1 MVWVQLGRQL
11 RMPTSSQNIVAGR
24 YDLEEQL
31 GRGGMGVVWRANDT
45 LLKRKVAIKEVQLPD
60 TLPESEQASMQARAL
75 REARAA
81 ARIGHPAAV
90 TVFDVHKE
98 DGRAF
103 IVMELVD
110 APTLEEMVKTQG
122 PLTPEKTADIG
133 LGVLSAL
140 EAAHQQG
147 IVHRDVKPANVMVL
161 NDGRVKLADFGIA
174 SLKDDPKITATGL
187 VLGSPSFMSPEQ
199 AEGHRSGAEADLWAL
214 GATMFFAVEGA
225 PPFDKGQPIPTLTAV
240 LHDEMPTPARAGH
253 LEPVIRA
260 LLRKSPGDRPSP
272 AELTRALEVVAA
284 GDAPSLAEAE
294 VADPSA
300 TRSWAGPPVSSP
312 TPWAD
317 EAPRKVHPMP
327 QRTTAPVARR
337 RNPLP
342 VLATILAV
350 ALVAGLT
357 FVMLNADE
365 DPPTR
370 SEAEPQQSA
379 SAQDPSPTPEETE
392 TEPETEPAPPRV
404 PAGWTEY
411 TDSETGYRIAYPEG
425 WTISDDSV
433 DASSTDFE
441 DPASSTYLRVDWTD
455 TPGTDAAAAWEAQ
468 AAAFSQERDNYEEI
482 TIEDTSFKGADT
494 AAIWEFT
501 YSEGGADLHALDLG
515 FAWEDYGFALFF
527 QTLEEDWAG
536 SQETFKQMKRSFRPP
551 R

>member
-1 MVWVQLGRQL
+1 
-11 RMPTSSQNIVAGR
+11 MPTSSRNIVAGR

-31 GRGGMGVVWRANDT
+31 GRGGMGVVWKANDT

-103 IVMELVD
+103 IVMELVE
-110 APTLEEMVKTQG
+110 APTLEAMVRSEG
-122 PLTPEKTADIG
+122 PLAPEKAAEVG

-140 EAAHQQG
+140 EAAHAQG

-187 VLGSPSFMSPEQ
+187 VLGSPSFMAPEQ
-199 AEGHRSGAEADLWAL
+199 AEGHRSGPASDLWAL

-240 LHDEMPTPARAGH
+240 LHEDMPAPGRAGNLEPVLRALLDKKPGGRPTPA
-253 LEPVIRA
+253 
-260 LLRKSPGDRPSP
+260 
-272 AELTRALEVVAA
+272 ELSKALEDVAD
-284 GDAPSLAEAE
+284 GRAPTLVATE
-294 VADPSA
+294 VADPTA
-300 TRSWAGPPVSSP
+300 TQSWAGPPPASTSIPPVV
-312 TPWAD
+312 
-317 EAPRKVHPMP
+317 EAPREREREREPA
-327 QRTTAPVARR
+327 RSTAPSQRR

-342 VLATILAV
+342 VLATLLALAV
-350 ALVAGLT
+350 VGALI
-357 FVMLNADE
+357 FIMLNAGD
-365 DPPTR
+365 DSTP
-370 SEAEPQQSA
+370 SNEAAPRNEA
-379 SAQDPSPTPEETE
+379 DQDPSPAAEETQP
-392 TEPETEPAPPRV
+392 EPGV

-411 TDSETGYRIAYPEG
+411 TDEETGYRVAYPDG
-425 WTISDDSV
+425 WTIQDNSTDT
-433 DASSTDFE
+433 SSTDFS
-441 DPASSTYLRVDWTD
+441 DPSSSTYLRVDWTD
-455 TPGTDAAAAWEAQ
+455 EPGPDAAAAWEQQ
-468 AAAFSQERDNYEEI
+468 ASTFSQDHANYQEI
-482 TIEDTSFKGADT
+482 TIEETSFKGADT

-501 YSEGGADLHALDLG
+501 YSEGGATLHALDLG
-515 FAWEDYGFALFF
+515 FADDRYGFALYF

-536 SQETFKQMKRSFRPP
+536 SQETFEQIKRSFRWPP

>member
-1 MVWVQLGRQL
+1 
-11 RMPTSSQNIVAGR
+11 MPTSSQNIVAGR

-31 GRGGMGVVWRANDT
+31 GRGGMGVVWKANDT

-110 APTLEEMVKTQG
+110 APTLEDMVRSEG
-122 PLTPEKTADIG
+122 PLTPEKTAEVG

-140 EAAHQQG
+140 EAAHAQG

-161 NDGRVKLADFGIA
+161 SDGRVKLADFGIA

-187 VLGSPSFMSPEQ
+187 VLGSPSFMAPEQ
-199 AEGHRSGAEADLWAL
+199 AEGHRSGPASDLWAL

-240 LHDEMPTPARAGH
+240 LHEDMPAPDRAGN
-253 LEPVIRA
+253 LEPVLRA
-260 LLRKSPGDRPSP
+260 LLSKKPDSRPSP
-272 AELTRALEVVAA
+272 AELRKALEDVADGRVPTLTA
-284 GDAPSLAEAE
+284 TE
-294 VADPSA
+294 VSDPSA
-300 TRSWAGPPVSSP
+300 TQSWAGPPPSS
-312 TPWAD
+312 TSAVAD
-317 EAPRKVHPMP
+317 APREPEREP
-327 QRTTAPVARR
+327 EPARTTTPARRR

-342 VLATILAV
+342 VIATLLALAV
-350 ALVAGLT
+350 VGVLI
-357 FVMLNADE
+357 FIMLNAGD
-365 DPPTR
+365 DPGP
-370 SEAEPQQSA
+370 SNEAA
-379 SAQDPSPTPEETE
+379 SKREANQEDPSPTPEETQSE
-392 TEPETEPAPPRV
+392 APSEAPPEPRV

-411 TDSETGYRIAYPEG
+411 TDEETGYRVAYPDG
-425 WTISDDSV
+425 WTIQDDST
-433 DASSTDFE
+433 DTSSTDFS
-441 DPASSTYLRVDWTD
+441 DPSSNTYLRVDWTD
-455 TPGTDAAAAWEAQ
+455 QPGPDAAAAWEQQ
-468 AAAFSQERDNYEEI
+468 AASFSQDHANYQEI
-482 TIEDTSFKGADT
+482 TIEETSFKGADT

-501 YSEGGADLHALDLG
+501 YDEGGATLHALDLG
-515 FAWEDYGFALFF
+515 FADDRYGFALYF

-536 SQETFKQMKRSFRPP
+536 SQKTFEQIKRSFRSPP
-551 R
+551 Q